1 LTHYL
6 LRSIQPSSETLLKG
20 LFMPRSVLPGRRSF
34 GVRLLAVPAAFCF
47 ALTACTAAGG
57 GASDPEGEVDDA
69 FLEQVDAAL
78 AEVESQVLST
88 GPNGEEPES
97 ADAAELTDEQVERVQ
112 ALGASAAVVMHYAGD
127 DWSTSQIEGLRDEF
141 GRLGIEVV
149 SVTDA
154 DFDPAQQVSDI
165 ENALTQQPDVIVSLP
180 TDPVATAGAYRA
192 AVEAGTKL
200 VFMDNVPEGFVAGE
214 DYVSAVSAD
223 NFGNGVISAH
233 LMARSLGGQGTIGL
247 IFHEAD
253 FFVTQQRYDGFK
265 QTIEQ
270 EYPDIEIVEEQGI
283 AGPDFAGDAQTAA
296 NAMLSQNPDLDG
308 LWAVWDVPAEGVLAA
323 ARAAG
328 RDDLKVATQD
338 LGLNVAISLAQDEN
352 VVGLG
357 AQRPYQ
363 QGVTEARLA
372 ALALLGEETPAY
384 VALPSLGVSHEN
396 VLEAWE
402 TVYGEDPPADLADS
416 YVD

>member
-1 LTHYL
+1 M
-6 LRSIQPSSETLLKG
+6 RAPA
-20 LFMPRSVLPGRRSF
+20 LPGRRSA
-34 GVRLLAVPAAFCF
+34 GIRLLAVPAAVCF
-47 ALTACTAAGG
+47 ALTACSPATESASEPEG
-57 GASDPEGEVDDA
+57 GADPA
-69 FLEQVDAAL
+69 FIEQVDAAL
-78 AEVESQVLST
+78 AEAESQVLST
-88 GPNGEEPES
+88 GPNGEEPAT
-97 ADAAELTDEQVERVQ
+97 ADVAELTDEQVEQVK

-127 DWSTSQIEGLRDEF
+127 DWSTSQIKGLEDEF
-141 GRLGIEVV
+141 GRLGIDVV

-165 ENALTQQPDVIVSLP
+165 ENALTRQPDVIVSLP

-192 AVEAGTKL
+192 AADAGVEL
-200 VFMDNVPEGFVAGE
+200 VFMDNVPDGFVAGE

-270 EYPDIEIVEEQGI
+270 EYPDIEIVAEQGI

-323 ARAAG
+323 ARAAS
-328 RDDLKVATQD
+328 RDDLKIATQD
-338 LGLNVAISLAQDEN
+338 LGLNVAISLARDAN

-357 AQRPYQ
+357 AQRPYE

-372 ALALLGEETPAY
+372 ALALLGEETPPY
-384 VALPSLGVSHEN
+384 VALPSLGVTHEN

-402 TVYGEDPPADLADS
+402 TVYAEEPPSELADS

>member
-1 LTHYL
+1 
-6 LRSIQPSSETLLKG
+6 
-20 LFMPRSVLPGRRSF
+20 MPRSALFGRPTTA
-34 GVRLLAVPAAFCF
+34 VRLFALPTALCF
-47 ALTACTAAGG
+47 ALTACTPAEGS
-57 GASDPEGEVDDA
+57 ASQPAGEVDEA
-69 FLEQVDAAL
+69 FVEQVDAAL

-97 ADAAELTDEQVERVQ
+97 ADAAELTDEQVEQVK
-112 ALGASAAVVMHYAGD
+112 ALGASAAIVMHYAGD
-127 DWSTSQIEGLRDEF
+127 DWSTSQIKGLEDEF
-141 GRLGIEVV
+141 GRLGIEVT

-154 DFDPAQQVSDI
+154 DFDPAQQVADI
-165 ENALTQQPDVIVSLP
+165 ENALTKQPDVIVSLP

-192 AVEAGTKL
+192 AAQAGVKL

-233 LMARSLGGQGTIGL
+233 LMARALGGEGTIGA
-247 IFHEAD
+247 IYHEAD
-253 FFVTQQRYDGFK
+253 FFVTQQRFDGFT
-265 QTIEQ
+265 QTIE
-270 EYPDIEIVEEQGI
+270 ENYPDIEIVEEQGI

-323 ARAAG
+323 ARSAG
-328 RDDLKVATQD
+328 RTDLKVATQD
-338 LGLNVAISLAQDEN
+338 LGLNVAIALAKDQT

-372 ALALLGEETPAY
+372 ALALLGEPTPAY
-384 VALPSLGVSHEN
+384 VALPSLGATHEN

-402 TVYGEDPPADLADS
+402 TVYGEEPPADLTDS